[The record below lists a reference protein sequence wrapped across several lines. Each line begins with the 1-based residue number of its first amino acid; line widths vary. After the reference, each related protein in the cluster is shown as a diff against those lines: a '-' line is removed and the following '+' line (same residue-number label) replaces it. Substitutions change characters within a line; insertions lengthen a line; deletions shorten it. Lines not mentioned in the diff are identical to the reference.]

1 MEQNSTC
8 LLPSLFSMF
17 CRVREQS
24 TSPSSFPA
32 PIVSVEVT
40 KTLFI
45 FDNVLE
51 GPTALTVCFYM
62 LLSFCYSQRLQM
74 KISQGKDTWDTS
86 PGKFQTRGLQLS
98 SLGGILGST
107 DSLSYDVQHCVQS
120 LANQG
125 RSSPGPWCPEFFLG
139 LDYIDCPWAW
149 LQLPVPW
156 YTELI
161 SHHPKPLPQ

>member
-51 GPTALTVCFYM
+51 GPTALTVRFYM
-62 LLSFCYSQRLQM
+62 HHFILLQSKATDENQPREGYMGQ
-74 KISQGKDTWDTS
+74 S

-107 DSLSYDVQHCVQS
+107 DSLSYDMQHCVQS

-125 RSSPGPWCPEFFLG
+125 RSSPGP
-139 LDYIDCPWAW
+139 
-149 LQLPVPW
+149 
-156 YTELI
+156 
-161 SHHPKPLPQ
+161 